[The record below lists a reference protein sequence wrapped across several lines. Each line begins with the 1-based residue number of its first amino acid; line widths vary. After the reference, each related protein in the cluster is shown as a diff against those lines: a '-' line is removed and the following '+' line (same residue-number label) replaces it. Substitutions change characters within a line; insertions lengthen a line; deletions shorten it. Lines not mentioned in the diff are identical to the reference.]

1 MRTESFIRGLMLP
14 WWAATVF
21 LAAPG
26 WAQPVN
32 FNSPQAYPGSYTGLT
47 TADVN
52 GDGKLDLVGMERTN
66 IGVLL
71 GNGDGTFQ
79 PQQTTSLRDNG
90 EHLAVA
96 DFNGDGKLD
105 AVVTMQ
111 AGSPGPWHFAIL
123 LGNGDGT
130 FQPPKI
136 YPAGGSPTL
145 LAVGDFNGDGKPDVV
160 VTNGATGSFTILLGN
175 GDGTFQPPATYPDGN
190 DSPTALA
197 VSDFNGDG
205 KADVIVT
212 GANSYSILL
221 GKGNGMFQPAAVHAL
236 VRGSTAVA
244 VSDFDGD
251 GKADLAVANNKGPN
265 SVSVLLGN
273 GNGTFQPP
281 VEYGNQ
287 SRPVALLAGDLNG
300 DGKPDLAV
308 QGGYN
313 DSGTFSI
320 LLGNGDGTFQAGVAY
335 TPAGFAFATGD
346 FNGDGRPDLAVGG
359 SPWGIA
365 ILLGQSDGNLAQP
378 VNYLLPLVS
387 DGESSIAAGD
397 FNGDGKPDLAVA
409 YDGNLFIMLNNGSGG
424 FQPPVSSLAGVGS
437 VTVGDF
443 NGDGKLDLA
452 VTWSKGVAILLGNGD
467 GTFRPPVQYFAGKY
481 PEFIAAGDFNGDGT
495 LDLAVADDSNS
506 VSIVLGNGDG
516 TFRPGA
522 EYEMNWEPYWVGVA
536 DFNGD
541 GNLDLAVVNLLSP
554 GQGHVSMLLGNG
566 DGTFRA
572 GGSYP
577 GQLGSFINAAVADL
591 NGDGTPDLVVG
602 SVVLLGNG
610 DGTFHEMAGLGDF
623 GPVAIADFNGDGKPD
638 IAEGSFINLGNGDG
652 TFQPPINFVAG
663 NSSSWAAVADFN
675 GDGKPDLAIINA
687 LSADITLLTNTTPT
701 AP

>member
-1 MRTESFIRGLMLP
+1 MRIELVIVLLAARGL
-14 WWAATVF
+14 
-21 LAAPG
+21 
-26 WAQPVN
+26 AQPVN
-32 FNSPQAYPGSYTGLT
+32 FNSPQAFPGDYTGLMA
-47 TADVN
+47 ADVN
-52 GDGKLDLVGMERTN
+52 GDGKLDLVGMEQTN

-79 PQQTTSLRDNG
+79 PQKITSLRDRG
-90 EHLAVA
+90 AYLALA

-105 AVVTMQ
+105 VAVTMQ
-111 AGSPGPWHFAIL
+111 AGDSGAWHFAIL

-130 FQPPKI
+130 FQPPRI

-160 VTNGATGSFTILLGN
+160 VTNAATGNFTILLGN
-175 GDGTFQPPATYPDGN
+175 GDGTFQPPATYSDGN
-190 DSPTALA
+190 DSP
-197 VSDFNGDG
+197 
-205 KADVIVT
+205 
-212 GANSYSILL
+212 
-221 GKGNGMFQPAAVHAL
+221 
-236 VRGSTAVA
+236 TAVA

-251 GKADLAVANNKGPN
+251 GNADLVVTGASSYSILLGKGNGRFQTAAVHALVRGSAAVAVGDFDGDGTPDLAVLNKKGPN

-287 SRPVALLAGDLNG
+287 SEPIALLAGDLNG
-300 DGKPDLAV
+300 DGKPDLVV

-313 DSGTFSI
+313 ESGTFSI
-320 LLGNGDGTFQAGVAY
+320 LIGNGDGTFQGGVAY
-335 TPAGFAFATGD
+335 TPAGFALAMGD
-346 FNGDGRPDLAVGG
+346 FNADGRPDLAVGG

-378 VNYLLPLVS
+378 VNYPLVGVS
-387 DGESSIAAGD
+387 DSANSVVAGD
-397 FNGDGKPDLAVA
+397 FNGDGKPDLAAA

-424 FQPPVSSLAGVGS
+424 FQPPVSSLAGPQS
-437 VTVGDF
+437 VCVGDF
-443 NGDGKLDLA
+443 NGDGRLDLA
-452 VTWSKGVAILLGNGD
+452 VIWPKGVAILLGKGD
-467 GTFRPPVQYFAGKY
+467 GTFRPPVHYYAGTY
-481 PEFIAAGDFNGDGT
+481 PEFIATGDFDGDGT
-495 LDLAVADDSNS
+495 LDLAVSDGSSS
-506 VSIVLGNGDG
+506 VSILLGNGDG

-522 EYEMNWEPYWVGVA
+522 EYKLKRKAYWLGVA

-572 GGSYP
+572 GVSYP

-602 SVVLLGNG
+602 SRVLLGNG
-610 DGTFHEMAGLGDF
+610 DGTFHETAGLGNF

-638 IAEGSFINLGNGDG
+638 IAEGPFINLGNGDG
-652 TFQPPINFVAG
+652 TFQPAINFVAG
-663 NSSSWAAVADFN
+663 HSPYWAAVADFN
-675 GDGKPDLAIINA
+675 GDGKPDLAIINT
-687 LSADITLLTNTTPT
+687 LSADITLLTNTTPST
-701 AP
+701 P